1 MYLTPYWN
9 CDFSLCLLW
18 SKALDQNER
27 LSLVFKTVIIWRLLH
42 CGNDSAKCLFYMNR
56 GLQTVRGY
64 SPPQDVEA
72 RVHDIASDM
81 YGETKDWLNHRLDNK
96 ADKLQVYISVMD
108 SHTLYCWGGA
118 NYWYS
123 SADLRTLQSSV
134 PMAHF
139 LLSFSCEKLV
149 C

>member
-18 SKALDQNER
+18 SKAFNQNEH
-27 LSLVFKTVIIWRLLH
+27 LSLVFKTVVIWRLLH
-42 CGNDSAKCLFYMNR
+42 SAKCLFYMNR

-96 ADKLQVYISVMD
+96 ADKLQVCISVMD
-108 SHTLYCWGGA
+108 RVIPCIVGGLGGGGGQITDIAQQTWGHYKA
-118 NYWYS
+118 RCQW
-123 SADLRTLQSSV
+123 LTFCF
-134 PMAHF
+134 PF
-139 LLSFSCEKLV
+139 LVKS
-149 C
+149 